1 MIHCLAHCGVF
12 RYFKCAPLH
21 GLFAPLHKV
30 TSLSA
35 SGITPR
41 RPSLLQNTGLMSSHR
56 TNSQESLSSIGST
69 SSMSRS
75 GRMRLGVMSLS
86 GHVSINVAFVGLCVL
101 LHHVLYCYTFI
112 HRSGK
117 DGDSYCYVLVE

>member
-1 MIHCLAHCGVF
+1 MFNDIIVENFSLTWVMYMVI

-35 SGITPR
+35 TVAPPR
-41 RPSLLQNTGLMSSHR
+41 RSSLLQNAGLVSSHR

-69 SSMSRS
+69 SSVSRS
-75 GRMRLGVMSLS
+75 GGRMRLGVMSLS
-86 GHVSINVAFVGLCVL
+86 AHVCQ
-101 LHHVLYCYTFI
+101 C
-112 HRSGK
+112 
-117 DGDSYCYVLVE
+117 

>member
-1 MIHCLAHCGVF
+1 MELDFDSLFEPRSYLNGF

-35 SGITPR
+35 APATPR
-41 RPSLLQNTGLMSSHR
+41 RSSLLQNAGLVASHR

-75 GRMRLGVMSLS
+75 GGRMRLGVMSLS
-86 GHVSINVAFVGLCVL
+86 GHVCQS
-101 LHHVLYCYTFI
+101 
-112 HRSGK
+112 
-117 DGDSYCYVLVE
+117 

>member
-1 MIHCLAHCGVF
+1 MCVVF

-35 SGITPR
+35 AVTTPR
-41 RPSLLQNTGLMSSHR
+41 RGSLLQHNAGLMSSHR

-69 SSMSRS
+69 SSMSRTG

-86 GHVSINVAFVGLCVL
+86 GHVSINL
-101 LHHVLYCYTFI
+101 LLLLLIIISIIKKVKC
-112 HRSGK
+112 
-117 DGDSYCYVLVE
+117 